1 MFKLISCSIAA
12 IIIST
17 TASVAGQWGQQS
29 GNQTTVKTNVSSQS
43 YSQSRSSSRAT
54 GGNAA
59 SAANNSGVN
68 NSTSFRDRLQAPGFG
83 VGGGYCSNA
92 ASVSFPGGGFGFSF
106 MERACKVDI
115 NARVAKTYLGS
126 QPAAQY
132 VCQQREFSNLSV
144 CRGTARRR

>member
-1 MFKLISCSIAA
+1 MKLVA
-12 IIIST
+12 I
-17 TASVAGQWGQQS
+17 ASVLILSMTSFANAGGWGQRS
-29 GNQTTVKTNVSSQS
+29 EGTTVKTNVNAVAQSQS
-43 YSQSRSSSRAT
+43 VARAK

-59 SAANNSGVN
+59 SNATNSGVN

-106 MERACKVDI
+106 MERMCKTEVG
-115 NARVAKTYLGS
+115 ARVAKTYLGT

-132 VCQQREFSNLSV
+132 VCMQPEFRNLTA
-144 CRGTARRR
+144 CRPRR